1 MNQKT
6 RKQSILIKILI
17 PASVLILVI
26 CMMLGLLA
34 YSRIKSG
41 MTAMGVEEAEMA
53 AKVAADIADSEL
65 VSNLEPGCEST
76 EEYQKLLSDLR
87 NVQENLGIEYLYTLY
102 VEEGKVYYGVDTDK
116 SELQAE
122 VGKEFEKSYE
132 QLKDVFE
139 GKPYV
144 QEYIDSSEYGDI
156 ISAYMPITN
165 SEGDVVA
172 VIGSDYNASGVLKK
186 ISDMALQIVMIII
199 VCEIIAILIMSMIA
213 RRITRGLRTVNGK
226 IYDLVHNEG
235 DLTQKIEIKSG
246 DEMELIADNVNNL
259 LEYIR
264 EIMINIASDSKSI
277 MDSSQKTVKNISE
290 AELNIT
296 DVSATMQE
304 MSAGMEETS
313 ASIGQINKFCRFCI

>member
-53 AKVAADIADSEL
+53 AKVAA
-65 VSNLEPGCEST
+65 
-76 EEYQKLLSDLR
+76 
-87 NVQENLGIEYLYTLY
+87 
-102 VEEGKVYYGVDTDK
+102 
-116 SELQAE
+116 
-122 VGKEFEKSYE
+122 
-132 QLKDVFE
+132 
-139 GKPYV
+139 
-144 QEYIDSSEYGDI
+144 
-156 ISAYMPITN
+156 
-165 SEGDVVA
+165 
-172 VIGSDYNASGVLKK
+172 
-186 ISDMALQIVMIII
+186 
-199 VCEIIAILIMSMIA
+199 
-213 RRITRGLRTVNGK
+213 
-226 IYDLVHNEG
+226 
-235 DLTQKIEIKSG
+235 
-246 DEMELIADNVNNL
+246 
-259 LEYIR
+259 